1 MKVFREIFFQN
12 FMFMKKAGEIA
23 IHTDEL
29 DHLGVSIKSIDVP
42 PEVIEGAHRDDHYMF
57 IVQQAGE
64 FTLEID
70 FDEVV
75 IRGAAIC
82 FVAPGQVHK
91 YVKWSGEQV
100 WFLCADVSQ
109 VSEANRDIFDSYPQV
124 VSIPEQDIIF
134 KALPILD
141 QLLQD
146 RNQLVVPHQLAA
158 ILGMM
163 AAAILA
169 TQAKKHPFNSQ
180 RYHIVHQFRQ
190 LTREKY
196 KDVKQVQQYASL
208 LNITPLYL
216 NEVVKEVTGFP
227 ASYWIQQEIMLE
239 AKRLLY
245 YTVNDVKQIAYEL
258 GYEDHA
264 YFSRF
269 FKKNTG
275 ITPLTFR
282 DKNHELSNHTR

>member
-1 MKVFREIFFQN
+1 
-12 FMFMKKAGEIA
+12 MKKTSEIA

-29 DHLGVSIKSIDVP
+29 DHLGVSIKSIVVP

-57 IVQQAGE
+57 IVQQEGT

-70 FDEVV
+70 FEEVV
-75 IRGAAIC
+75 MQGAAIC
-82 FVAPGQVHK
+82 FVAPGQVHR
-91 YVKWSGEQV
+91 YVQWSGKEV
-100 WFLCADVSQ
+100 WFLCADVGQ
-109 VSEANRDIFDSYPQV
+109 VGEAYRDIFDTYPQV
-124 VSIPEQDIIF
+124 VSIREDDVLF
-134 KALPILD
+134 SAMPILD
-141 QLLQD
+141 QVLQQKQ
-146 RNQLVVPHQLAA
+146 QLVVPHQLSA
-158 ILGMM
+158 ILSIM
-163 AAAILA
+163 ATAIIA
-169 TQAKKHPFNSQ
+169 TKATGHTFNSQ
-180 RYHIVHQFRQ
+180 RYHIVHQFKQ
-190 LTREKY
+190 LTRDQY

-227 ASYWIQQEIMLE
+227 ASYWIQQEILLE

-275 ITPLTFR
+275 MTPLSFR
-282 DKNHELSNHTR
+282 DKNHELSNHRR

>member
-1 MKVFREIFFQN
+1 
-12 FMFMKKAGEIA
+12 MKKTSAIA

-29 DHLGVSIKSIDVP
+29 DNLGVSIKSIAVP

-64 FTLEID
+64 FKLEID
-70 FDEVV
+70 FEEVV
-75 IRGAAIC
+75 IQGAAIC
-82 FVAPGQVHK
+82 FVAPGQVHR
-91 YVKWSGEQV
+91 YVQWSGQQV
-100 WFLCADVSQ
+100 WFLCADVGQ
-109 VSEANRDIFDSYPQV
+109 VGEAFRDIFDTYPQV
-124 VSIPEQDIIF
+124 VSIPDNDVIF
-134 KALPILD
+134 HALPILD
-141 QLLQD
+141 QLLQH
-146 RNQLVVPHQLAA
+146 RNALAIPHQLAA
-158 ILGMM
+158 ILSMM

-169 TQAKKHPFNSQ
+169 TRAKGHTFNSQ
-180 RYHIVHQFRQ
+180 RYHIVHQFKQ
-190 LTREKY
+190 LTRAQY
-196 KDVKQVQQYASL
+196 KNVKQVQQYASQ

-275 ITPLTFR
+275 MTPLTFR
-282 DKNHELSNHTR
+282 EKNHELSNHRR